1 MSCLI
6 LRTCAAL
13 AALGAGALLIGAS
26 PTPRPPV
33 IKAQSA
39 PLLHRGGLTFKDLN
53 RDGRLE
59 PYEDW
64 RLSPQRRARDL
75 AARMTLAE
83 KAGLLMHGTPPTTGG
98 GLGGPWDMPA
108 LIALIQ
114 QKHILTFINRLSLP
128 ADAMARLNNEA
139 QAAAEDTRL
148 GIPLIFSSDPRNQ
161 FQSTGGLSSSASQFS
176 LWPDATGLAA
186 TNDPALVRR
195 FGDIA
200 RQEYRAVG
208 ITMALSPQA
217 DLATEPA
224 WSRIN
229 GTFGEDPQKVRAFV
243 KAYVQGFQ
251 GGDAGLQPDGVI
263 AVVKHW
269 VGYGAEPGGFDAHN
283 PYGKT
288 LAFPGH
294 QFDTHIIPFEGAFE
308 AGVAGVMPT
317 YAKPPAGL
325 TIDGQPA
332 EQVGAGFS
340 RQMLHDLLRRKYGF
354 RGIVVSDFLITDD
367 CGETCQNGTTDIR
380 RMGMPWGVESLSKT
394 DRFAKALNAGVDQF
408 GGVMDADIIVNLVK
422 TGKVSAARVDDSAR
436 AILTQMFKLGLFEN
450 PYTDPDEAAR
460 MVGSA
465 PFKAAGMDAQRKS
478 LVLLK
483 NDGVLPLGEGHG
495 RKVWLYNISPEVAVA
510 NGFVPVDTPDKADLA
525 LLRIATP
532 YESLHPNYFFG
543 RFFHEGSLA
552 YKADNPDLKAVEAA
566 AAAHIPSVVSVYLDR
581 AAILTPIAVRTHGL
595 IANFGVS
602 DEALFDVLTGRARSQ
617 GKLPFELPSSEAAVA
632 AQKPDTP
639 HDSQNPLYPIGYGLT
654 D

>member
-1 MSCLI
+1 MRSVRLPT
-6 LRTCAAL
+6 LT
-13 AALGAGALLIGAS
+13 ALGAAALLNIGAVS
-26 PTPRPPV
+26 APHQPV
-33 IKAQSA
+33 IKATSA
-39 PLLHRGGLTFKDLN
+39 PLLHQGGLTFKDLN

-64 RLSPQRRARDL
+64 RLSPEARAADL
-75 AARMTLAE
+75 TKRMTLAE
-83 KAGLLMHGTPPTTGG
+83 KAGLLMHGTPPAVGG
-98 GLGGPWDMPA
+98 NFAGPWDMAA
-108 LIALIQ
+108 LTALIQ
-114 QKHILTFINRLSLP
+114 RKHILTFINRLSLP
-128 ADAMARLNNEA
+128 ADEMARMSNDA
-139 QAAAEDTRL
+139 QAAAENTRL
-148 GIPLIFSSDPRNQ
+148 GIPVIFSSDPRNQ
-161 FQSTGGLSSSASQFS
+161 FQATGGLSTGASQFS
-176 LWPDATGLAA
+176 LWPDAPGLAA

-217 DLATEPA
+217 DLATEPD

-229 GTFGEDPQKVRAFV
+229 GTFGEDPQQVRAFV

-251 GGDAGLQPDGVI
+251 GGDKGLQPDGVI

-308 AGVAGVMPT
+308 AGAAGIMPT

-325 TIDGQPA
+325 MIDGQPA

-340 RQMLHDLLRRKYGF
+340 HQMLHDLLRRKYGF
-354 RGIVVSDFLITDD
+354 KGIVVSDFLITSD
-367 CGETCQNGTTDIR
+367 CGQTCQNGTLNITQ
-380 RMGMPWGVESLSKT
+380 MGMPWGVESLSKA

-408 GGVMDADIIVNLVK
+408 GGVMDADIIIDLVR
-422 TGKVSAARVDDSAR
+422 TGKVSMVRIDDSAR

-450 PYTDPDEAAR
+450 PYADPEVAAR
-460 MVGSA
+460 TVGSDA
-465 PFKAAGMDAQRKS
+465 FRAAGMDAQRKS

-483 NDGVLPLGEGHG
+483 NDGILPLGEGRG
-495 RKVWLYNISPEVAVA
+495 RKVWLYNISPEVAKA
-510 NGFVPVDTPDKADLA
+510 NGFVPVDSPDKADLA

-532 YESLHPNYFFG
+532 YENLHPNYFFG

-552 YKADNPDLKAVEAA
+552 YKDDNADLRAVEAA
-566 AAAHIPSVVSVYLDR
+566 AAAHIPSVVSIYLDR
-581 AAILTPIAVRTHGL
+581 AAILTPIAPLTKGL

-602 DEALFDVLTGRARSQ
+602 DAALFDVLTGRAPAQ
-617 GKLPFELPSSEAAVA
+617 GRLPFELPSSEAAVA

-639 HDSQNPLYPIGYGLT
+639 HDSKDPLYPIGFGLK